1 MSDFD
6 MGNDTKIK
14 SFWEKP
20 EGTTG
25 MIFMVAAGGAALL
38 GLYKA
43 LPFLIRMAQ
52 NTIHLMFLL
61 GVIGGV
67 LYLILDPK
75 FRTLISY
82 GYKSIMKSITKMFV
96 ELDPI
101 KIVEI
106 YVDDMKDNMRKMNQQ
121 LSNLKGQMVKLKGVI
136 EKNNYDMQNNLKLA
150 SKAKET
156 GDKNIVI
163 LKSRKAGRLKESN
176 MTLQNL
182 YAKIELIYRILN
194 KTYEQTGFIVEDLAD
209 EVSVKKREYE
219 AIKAGYSAFKSAMK
233 IINGDPDKRAMF
245 EQAMEVMADR
255 VGQQV
260 GEIERFLEVSKTFMD
275 SIDLQ
280 NGVFEVE
287 GMEMLEKW
295 EKESSLILGA
305 DKQLLIDM
313 DGTGME
319 FGAMNGREK
328 SFVKE
333 NKSSKDENV
342 SYMDLIK

>member
-6 MGNDTKIK
+6 MGNDAKIK

-25 MIFMVAAGGAALL
+25 KIFMAVLAGAGLL

-43 LPFLIRMAQ
+43 LPFLIKLAQ
-52 NTIHLMFLL
+52 NTLYLMFLL
-61 GVIGGV
+61 VIIGGV
-67 LYLILDPK
+67 VYLALDPK
-75 FRTLISY
+75 FRTMISY
-82 GYKSIMKSITKMFV
+82 GYRSIMKSITKMFI

-106 YVDDMKDNMRKMNQQ
+106 YVEEMKDNMRKMNQQ
-121 LSNLKGQMVKLKGVI
+121 LANLKAQMVKLKNI
-136 EKNNYDMQNNLKLA
+136 IDKNNADMQSNLKLA
-150 SKAKET
+150 SKAKES

-182 YAKIELIYRILN
+182 YAKIEVLYRILN

-209 EVSVKKREYE
+209 EVNVKKREYE
-219 AIKAGYSAFKSAMK
+219 AIKTGYSAFKSAMK
-233 IINGDPDKRAMF
+233 IVNGDPDKRAMF

-260 GEIERFLEVSKTFMD
+260 GEIERFLEVSKTFMN

-280 NGVFEVE
+280 NGVFEEE

-313 DGTGME
+313 EGNGME
-319 FGAMNGREK
+319 LGYGNGRDRSLTGSNSK
-328 SFVKE
+328 S
-333 NKSSKDENV
+333 NDENV
-342 SYMDLIK
+342 SYMDLMK